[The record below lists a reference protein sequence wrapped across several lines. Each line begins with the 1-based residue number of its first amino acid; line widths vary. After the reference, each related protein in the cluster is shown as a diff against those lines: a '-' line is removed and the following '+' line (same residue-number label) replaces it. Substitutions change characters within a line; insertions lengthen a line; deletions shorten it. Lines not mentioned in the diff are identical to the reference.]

1 MGDLDSNDDT
11 GGSRQVSSSWRSWG
25 VVLTIA
31 LALAVALAA
40 VLAWS
45 GLTLR
50 DAIAVSIVLA
60 ANIAAGGGLLAVFQ
74 RRRVSTAEVVG
85 GGVAVALVWAMVVG
99 LVLRSDAVTW
109 LSLPVLA
116 VVAAVVSAV
125 RPGLLAVPRIDA
137 RPGVLAAGA
146 CASLVALALNRYQWE
161 RYRLTPPIDYTTFHP
176 DSLFLQVVGTASHA
190 AGSGTGGMSDWPL
203 RYHWLSYAMSAGLE
217 SFTGSAAFAGMT
229 RALPVVAIAGLA
241 FLAAAWAARARAPL
255 WVAWLAALLVVI
267 GRFVG
272 DLSIVPVNW
281 DSLSQTVS
289 GPILVL
295 ACFLAV
301 YLPRRRPVLLVVVF
315 TGVAFV
321 LTGTK
326 LSAGAVLVGAVVVL
340 AVVAYLRGDPARR
353 PTVAVVAA
361 CAAGAVAAFVL
372 LESGQVDGGGLGLR
386 DVRDPAALWTS
397 LQPTVATTLALVPGW
412 AGLIFVAARPVR
424 QWSRATALGAGLAV
438 GGLAPLWLMA
448 ESRPN
453 NTWFLVSATTVVWV
467 ISAVGAGRA
476 VRRSLSQARARR
488 HVVVAAAVVA
498 VGTAVVWAGA
508 MRVSGGLAVT
518 VVAQVVFLVIL
529 GVAVAV
535 AAWLLRRRGY
545 AGATVPLL
553 VTAATMSAVT
563 VVLANRLGVGSI
575 GVPTSLGETATAWD
589 GGEPLAPLS
598 PDEID
603 ALSQQLARV
612 SHPGDVVAYDDRRIT
627 AALFAGRL
635 VPYAAYGR
643 LSTNLSVTGSA
654 REFDARRLAVD
665 GALAG
670 DSPSVTT
677 LCDDGVRWLVGPVD
691 GEAPGLAGGS
701 TVAAQASG
709 FRIIGLG
716 CGR

>member
-1 MGDLDSNDDT
+1 MGDLESNDDT

-31 LALAVALAA
+31 
-40 VLAWS
+40 
-45 GLTLR
+45 
-50 DAIAVSIVLA
+50 
-60 ANIAAGGGLLAVFQ
+60 
-74 RRRVSTAEVVG
+74 
-85 GGVAVALVWAMVVG
+85 VALVWAMAVG
-99 LVLRSDAVTW
+99 LVLRCDAVTW

-161 RYRLTPPIDYTTFHP
+161 RYRLTQPIDYTTFHP

-372 LESGQVDGGGLGLR
+372 LESGQADGGGLGLR

-412 AGLIFVAARPVR
+412 AGLIFLAARPVR

-476 VRRSLSQARARR
+476 VRRSLSEARARR

-508 MRVSGGLAVT
+508 MRVSGLAVT

-575 GVPTSLGETATAWD
+575 GVPTSVGETATAWD

-665 GALAG
+665 EALAG

-691 GEAPGLAGGS
+691 GEGPVLAGGS

-709 FRIIGLG
+709 FRVIGLG

>member
-1 MGDLDSNDDT
+1 MGDLESNDDT

-31 LALAVALAA
+31 
-40 VLAWS
+40 
-45 GLTLR
+45 
-50 DAIAVSIVLA
+50 
-60 ANIAAGGGLLAVFQ
+60 
-74 RRRVSTAEVVG
+74 
-85 GGVAVALVWAMVVG
+85 VALVWAMAVG

-161 RYRLTPPIDYTTFHP
+161 RYRLTQPIDYTTFHP
-176 DSLFLQVVGTASHA
+176 DSLFLQVVGTASHTT
-190 AGSGTGGMSDWPL
+190 GSGTGGMSDWPL

-361 CAAGAVAAFVL
+361 CVAGAVAAFVL
-372 LESGQVDGGGLGLR
+372 LESGQADGGGLGLR

-412 AGLIFVAARPVR
+412 AGLIFLAARPVR

-476 VRRSLSQARARR
+476 VRRSLSEARARR

-508 MRVSGGLAVT
+508 MRVSGLAVT

-529 GVAVAV
+529 GVGVAV

-627 AALFAGRL
+627 PALFAGQRL
-635 VPYAAYGR
+635 PR
-643 LSTNLSVTGSA
+643 HRTGLRPVGA
-654 REFDARRLAVD
+654 GPALRPRTPARRR
-665 GALAG
+665 GR
-670 DSPSVTT
+670 SRPRS
-677 LCDDGVRWLVGPVD
+677 
-691 GEAPGLAGGS
+691 APH
-701 TVAAQASG
+701 
-709 FRIIGLG
+709 R
-716 CGR
+716 GRSRR